1 MNLVEAHSTC
11 SLSLL
16 FWGFVQNLCVWFHSI
31 TYTCFPL
38 LLTFAEKSMLNTA
51 VSQFCSGFTEVVS
64 TFLEKVSEDEAPA
77 SQRVAVPSVQR
88 QIILKVNLPLHRDTA
103 D

>member
-1 MNLVEAHSTC
+1 
-11 SLSLL
+11 
-16 FWGFVQNLCVWFHSI
+16 
-31 TYTCFPL
+31 
-38 LLTFAEKSMLNTA
+38 MLNTA

-103 D
+103 DQSIPNWNKLYLPVHKGRPGQ